1 MLAQCSPLLVSF
13 VSQLFLQ
20 QVQQPGLNGEMT
32 ANLARERKSLPTH
45 VIYSCSQSKFWS
57 FKKRNSKE
65 IYAVFMDSYTNQ
77 FILEPSYLL
86 TCWKMRH
93 IGQAAMNVLRKRN
106 VFQVT
111 TEDTQ
116 TNALKKFKKEQA
128 AFRLNLLH
136 PNISMHILHT
146 VLYTFPEVLS
156 RRICLTV
163 RSFFSW

>member
-1 MLAQCSPLLVSF
+1 
-13 VSQLFLQ
+13 
-20 QVQQPGLNGEMT
+20 
-32 ANLARERKSLPTH
+32 
-45 VIYSCSQSKFWS
+45 
-57 FKKRNSKE
+57 
-65 IYAVFMDSYTNQ
+65 
-77 FILEPSYLL
+77 
-86 TCWKMRH
+86 MRH

-116 TNALKKFKKEQA
+116 TNALKKLKKEQA

>member
-1 MLAQCSPLLVSF
+1 
-13 VSQLFLQ
+13 
-20 QVQQPGLNGEMT
+20 
-32 ANLARERKSLPTH
+32 
-45 VIYSCSQSKFWS
+45 
-57 FKKRNSKE
+57 
-65 IYAVFMDSYTNQ
+65 
-77 FILEPSYLL
+77 
-86 TCWKMRH
+86 MRH

-111 TEDTQ
+111 NEDTQ
-116 TNALKKFKKEQA
+116 TNALKKLKKEQA

-136 PNISMHILHT
+136 PNTSMHILHT